1 MTLVVK
7 LRDYISYTLRPFEAV
22 KNLDTETERYSPIY
36 DDDFQGH
43 LSDYM
48 LNAYGDLTMLKR
60 LEFPT
65 MQGVADEVKFRCRNV
80 YQANRYKYEHLYA
93 TIIAEYDPISN
104 YDMVEQEG
112 IANGTIKVDKS
123 EYGKQIRNVDTTD
136 YEHADDITLDAGK
149 RHGKVIDDIAEH
161 KQTKGGKDTVTDTT
175 VLDHIKYPY
184 DTISQVQKEYTD
196 AHSEGDITTQYGSN
210 VTDSPYKDEHIS
222 DVDKYQDKT
231 TMNYDEHNTN
241 SVTTDEEHSD
251 KTTSMDNGLTART
264 LTRSGNVGVT
274 TSQQMLESER
284 QIAMFSLYKVVA
296 QDLIKRLCICIY

>member
-1 MTLVVK
+1 MK

-48 LNAYGDLTMLKR
+48 LNAYGDLPMLKR

-65 MQGVADEVKFRCRNV
+65 MQGVADEVKFRCRNI
-80 YQANRYKYEHLYA
+80 YQVNRYKYEHLYA

-123 EYGKQIRNVDTTD
+123 EYGKQQSNTHTTDSSHVDTT
-136 YEHADDITLDAGK
+136 TLEAGK
-149 RHGKVIDDIAEH
+149 RHGEQTDDMGKR
-161 KQTKGGKDTVTDTT
+161 KQTKGGDDVVTDTT

-184 DTISQVQKEYTD
+184 DTISEIQKEYSD
-196 AHSEGDITTQYGSN
+196 AHSAGNVTTEYGST
-210 VTDSPYKDEHIS
+210 VTDDAYKDTHTSEVAS
-222 DVDKYQDKT
+222 YQDKST
-231 TMNYDEHNTN
+231 TDYGNHEIDN
-241 SVTTDEEHSD
+241 VTTNAEHSD
-251 KTTSMDNGLTART
+251 QTTSMDNGLTART
-264 LTRSGNVGVT
+264 LTRSGNIGVT

-284 QIAMFSLYKVVA
+284 QIALFSLYKVVA